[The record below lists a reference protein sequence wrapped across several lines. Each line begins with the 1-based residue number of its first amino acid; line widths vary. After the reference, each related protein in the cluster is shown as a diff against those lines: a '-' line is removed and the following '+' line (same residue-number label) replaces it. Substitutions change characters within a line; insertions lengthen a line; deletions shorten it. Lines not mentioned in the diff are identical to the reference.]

1 LIKFIGPVLAFL
13 LHLGYFGPLLMGIL
27 DSSFLFLP
35 FGNDLLVVTLV
46 ARHHQG
52 LPWYVLTAALGS
64 TIGVFV
70 LALVAH
76 KLGEEGIKK
85 MAGEKRFARLHKMIN
100 THGSK
105 AVFLACIAPPP
116 FPFTMVIAAAAAL
129 DLSRLR
135 ICAVSFS
142 LVPCDSPFLACSRSS
157 MEDTS
162 WKWLTPTCSARSWP
176 DLFCYVSRAADY
188 PSTHGLKMCVLEE
201 SHTEEAPLDS
211 EAFRAGL
218 PGCRSEYCQPADRC
232 SARQSI

>member
-1 LIKFIGPVLAFL
+1 MIKFIRPVLGFL
-13 LHLGYFGPLLMGIL
+13 LRLGYFGPVLMGVL

-46 ARHHQG
+46 ARNHQG
-52 LPWYVLTAALGS
+52 WPWYLLAAALGS

-85 MAGEKRFARLHKMIN
+85 IAGEKRFARLHTMID

-129 DLSRLR
+129 DFSRLR
-135 ICAVSFS
+135 ICAVNFFTRGMRFAVLS
-142 LVPCDSPFLACSRSS
+142 LLAIKYGRHILEVADSN
-157 MEDTS
+157 
-162 WKWLTPTCSARSWP
+162 
-176 DLFCYVSRAADY
+176 
-188 PSTHGLKMCVLEE
+188 
-201 SHTEEAPLDS
+201 
-211 EAFRAGL
+211 AFRSTMIGFILLCLAGSAL
-218 PGCRSEYCQPADRC
+218 SIFTWIKNVRTGRKPGGRSPA
-232 SARQSI
+232 